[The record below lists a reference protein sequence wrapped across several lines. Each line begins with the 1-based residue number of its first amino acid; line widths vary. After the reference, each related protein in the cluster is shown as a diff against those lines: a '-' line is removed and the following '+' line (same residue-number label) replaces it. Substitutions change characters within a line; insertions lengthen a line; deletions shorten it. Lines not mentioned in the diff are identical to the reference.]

1 MKFNSIW
8 IIEAKV
14 KERNCINKLYNRL
27 AITILDE
34 FKGEE
39 RVNGVFGVE
48 EDFLWKVEE
57 NS

>member
-1 MKFNSIW
+1 MKEQQLQFWMN
-8 IIEAKV
+8 
-14 KERNCINKLYNRL
+14 L
-27 AITILDE
+27 
-34 FKGEE
+34 KGEE